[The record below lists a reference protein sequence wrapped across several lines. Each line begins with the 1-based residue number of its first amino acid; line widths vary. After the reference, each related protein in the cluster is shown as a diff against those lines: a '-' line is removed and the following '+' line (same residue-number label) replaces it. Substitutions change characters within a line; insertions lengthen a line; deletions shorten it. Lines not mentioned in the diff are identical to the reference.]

1 MEDRFRCREGTVGRA
16 FLDEDKD
23 FGEAFNDNLRSA
35 LRRQRPYDEACA
47 MSLAC
52 DLTSSTGY

>member
-1 MEDRFRCREGTVGRA
+1 VGRA